1 MTRPAL
7 KAPSLSVM
15 NFLNEIVASFP
26 DAISFAPGR
35 PLEAHFGVEASLAEI
50 DRYVQHRVTE
60 TGRSRDAIYAEL
72 GQYGRTK
79 GIIADL
85 IAGHLARDEGI
96 EADPES
102 ILITH
107 GAQEAMTIVLLGLI
121 DRTTDVLL
129 VSEPNYIGITG
140 MAALLDLEVVPV
152 RAGNDGTD
160 PAELER
166 VAQSVRARGK
176 RVAAFYDIP
185 DFHNPLGVRMPV
197 RARQRILEIAT
208 ALGFVIFED
217 NPYGMYAYDDE
228 RLPTLRALAGGAP
241 VLYLGTLSKTVFPG
255 LRIGYL
261 VATDRAQADEL
272 SKVKSLTT
280 VNTAPLLQ
288 AIAGGILLGAGGS
301 LVERCRPNVAQC
313 KRNRDQMLESLD
325 RTFGRD
331 PMLAARV
338 SWNRP
343 AGGFFLTMT
352 LPFEFDDEH
361 LQRCARDYRVIVC
374 PMSFFSPMA
383 DRRSQIRL
391 SFSYVSPEQID
402 HGIERLFAFVT
413 DVARETS

>member
-1 MTRPAL
+1 
-7 KAPSLSVM
+7 M

-35 PLEAHFGVEASLAEI
+35 PLESHFAVEASIAEI
-50 DRYVQHRVTE
+50 DRYVSHRMAQ
-60 TGRSRDAIYAEL
+60 TGRARDAIYAEL

-85 IAGHLARDEGI
+85 IADHLARDEGI
-96 EADPES
+96 AVDPES
-102 ILITH
+102 ILITN
-107 GAQEAMTIVLLGLI
+107 GAQEAMTIVLLGLVE
-121 DRTTDVLL
+121 RTTDVLL

-152 RAGNDGTD
+152 SAGNDGTD

-166 VAQSVRARGK
+166 VARSVRARGK

-197 RARQRILEIAT
+197 AARQRIIAV
-208 ALGFVIFED
+208 ANELGFAILED
-217 NPYGMYAYDDE
+217 NPYGMYAYDGE
-228 RLPTLRALAGGAP
+228 RSPTLRALAGGAP

-261 VATDRAQADEL
+261 VATDPQQADEL

-288 AIAGGILLGAGGS
+288 AIAGGILLATGGS
-301 LVERCRPNVAQC
+301 LVERCRPNVERC
-313 KRNRDQMLESLD
+313 RRNRDQMLACLD
-325 RTFGRD
+325 RTFGTD
-331 PMLAARV
+331 PTLRARV

-352 LPFEFDDEH
+352 LPFEMTDQR
-361 LQRCARDYRVIVC
+361 LQRCARDYQVIVC

-383 DRRSQIRL
+383 ERRSQIRL

-402 HGIERLFAFVT
+402 LGIERLFAFVT
-413 DVARETS
+413 DVAREVS

>member
-1 MTRPAL
+1 MTRPTL
-7 KAPSLSVM
+7 KASSLSVM

-35 PLEAHFGVEASLAEI
+35 PIESHFGVEASLAEI
-50 DRYVQHRVTE
+50 DRYVSYRMSQ
-60 TGRSRDAIYAEL
+60 TGRPRDAVYAEL

-85 IAGHLARDEGI
+85 IASHLALDEKI
-96 EADPES
+96 TADPES
-102 ILITH
+102 IIVTN
-107 GAQEAMTIVLLGLI
+107 GAQEAMTIVLLGMI
-121 DRTTDVLL
+121 ERTTDVLL

-152 RAGNDGTD
+152 SAGADGTD

-166 VAQSVRARGK
+166 VARDVSGRGK

-197 RARQRILEIAT
+197 RARRRIIELAT
-208 ALGFVIFED
+208 ELGFSIIED

-228 RLPTLRALAGGAP
+228 RLPTLRALSGGAP
-241 VLYLGTLSKTVFPG
+241 VIYIGTLSKTVFPG

-261 VATDRAQADEL
+261 VANGREQADEL

-288 AIAGGILLGAGGS
+288 AVAGGVLLAGGGS
-301 LVERCRPNVAQC
+301 LVERCRPNVEWC
-313 KRNRDQMLESLD
+313 KHNRDRMLERLEHH
-325 RTFGRD
+325 FGADPVLRD
-331 PMLAARV
+331 RV

-361 LQRCARDYRVIVC
+361 LQRCARDHRVIVC
-374 PMSFFSPMA
+374 PMSFFSPKA
-383 DRRSQIRL
+383 ERRRQIRL
-391 SFSYVSPEQID
+391 SFSYVSSEQID
-402 HGIERLFAFVT
+402 LGIARLFEFVS
-413 DVARETS
+413 DVMRPPS